1 MWKGGNSEMTS
12 KEFEVM
18 RKAQKV
24 ETNIAIMRELEE
36 IKAEI
41 RKEMYNDSYFDM
53 SGLKKAEL
61 ILDKHIKE
69 LNNE

>member
-1 MWKGGNSEMTS
+1 MTS